1 MKEKDLLKSVTD
13 LQMPDLEQIRKNVIE
28 SKGVIDEKPKIVK
41 LKPTKMLAVAAVV
54 ALAVIGT
61 VAAVAYQNGGFFA
74 PRIVETTVPDTTQP
88 VSTVAK
94 TEDKTPKKTSE
105 ASLTPAQKKAARIK
119 EYKERLSATGFKVNW
134 LYDLGKV
141 EDYHIVYAG
150 NGDTLRYDCDYVI
163 GSYTFSTG
171 VQQSPYGLGL
181 YACGKNG
188 SYKLSAAYK
197 KGIFENFSAV
207 AETVSAYSEKDL
219 GITVTEKKAS
229 SESFRNY
236 LGGKDIVSLAKIAS
250 NDSYELYF
258 TVPHNAPKSSKAKII
273 GDYTFFLTAE
283 QDHYDLGLYVVS
295 EGSISTLEEAVEN
308 GVITMDEAFAAINE
322 NGAVPYNF
330 HVSKEEEEATEENT
344 HETDDNSNEE
354 ETTVAEE

>member
-1 MKEKDLLKSVTD
+1 
-13 LQMPDLEQIRKNVIE
+13 MPDLEQIRKNVIE
-28 SKGVIDEKPKIVK
+28 SKGVIKDEKPKIVK

-74 PRIVETTVPDTTQP
+74 PKVVETTAPDTTLP
-88 VSTVAK
+88 VSSTAK
-94 TEDKTPKKTSE
+94 AENNSSKKSSS
-105 ASLTPAQKKAARIK
+105 ASLTPEEEKAARIK
-119 EYKERLSATGFKVNW
+119 KYKERLSGTGFKVNW

-150 NGDTLRYDCDYVI
+150 DGDTLRYDCDYVI
-163 GSYTFSTG
+163 GNYTFSTG

-188 SYKLSAAYK
+188 SYKLSAAYR

-207 AETVSAYSEKDL
+207 AEVVSAYSEKDI
-219 GITVTEKKAS
+219 GITVTEKKAI

-236 LGGKDIVSLAKIAS
+236 LGGKDVVTLAKIAS

-283 QDHYDLGLYVVS
+283 QEHYDLGLYVVS
-295 EGSISTLEEAVEN
+295 GGSINTLEEAVEN
-308 GVITMDEAFAAINE
+308 GVINMDEAFAAMNE

-330 HVSKEEEEATEENT
+330 HVSGEEEEATEET
-344 HETDDNSNEE
+344 TQEVDDEPEEE